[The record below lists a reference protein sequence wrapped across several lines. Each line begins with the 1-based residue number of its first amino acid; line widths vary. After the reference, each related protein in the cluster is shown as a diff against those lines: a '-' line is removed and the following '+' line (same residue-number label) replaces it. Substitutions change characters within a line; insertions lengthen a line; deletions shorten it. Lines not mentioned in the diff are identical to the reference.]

1 MGSCRYATGR
11 RSVRFGFAPT
21 LAEPMSRTL
30 LSRSAWVSLA
40 SSIATLSLAC
50 AEPSSGDSS
59 SGTTDTSGESDSGE
73 TDSSETDSSETDTG
87 ETGSPPDLPEPII
100 APEPMVVMTFNILC
114 SFCDDTY
121 DPWEDRIGYIS
132 DTIARH
138 DPDLVGLQELF
149 TGEEVQQLLDL
160 NPEYDALFYSDENI
174 DYADATIW
182 WRADRYE
189 LLESGFYWL
198 SPTPDVALSVGFS
211 PPQLARM
218 VTWAHLRELSNGAE
232 LLFVDTH
239 FDNNTPSQELSA
251 PLLLERTEDQAGA
264 LPIIV
269 VGDFNSRPDSPAYA
283 ILVGGVVPGEFAL
296 TNSFDLAAM
305 WSVDSNQ
312 DPVPPY
318 DPDIRIDHMFVA
330 GGQWSVPWW
339 VVDTWVYGA
348 SDLHTSDHFAM
359 ATELHFE
366 G

>member
-1 MGSCRYATGR
+1 MPRHPY
-11 RSVRFGFAPT
+11 FA
-21 LAEPMSRTL
+21 L
-30 LSRSAWVSLA
+30 
-40 SSIATLSLAC
+40 SIAILSLAC
-50 AEPSSGDSS
+50 SEPSSD
-59 SGTTDTSGESDSGE
+59 ES
-73 TDSSETDSSETDTG
+73 SSETADTSSSTESGEPETSENGTSETDES
-87 ETGSPPDLPEPII
+87 ETGSPPDLPEPPV
-100 APEPMVVMTFNILC
+100 APEPMVVMTFNVLC

-121 DPWEDRIGYIS
+121 DPWEDRVGYIS

-138 DPDLVGLQELF
+138 EPDLVGLQELF

-160 NPEYDALFYSDENI
+160 NPEYDALFYADDTS

-189 LLESGFYWL
+189 LQESGFYWL
-198 SPTPDVALSVGFS
+198 SPAPDTPFSVGFS
-211 PPQLARM
+211 TPQLPRLVA
-218 VTWAHLRELSNGAE
+218 WAQLRELSSGAE
-232 LLFVDTH
+232 FLFVDTH
-239 FDNNTPSQELSA
+239 FDNNTPSQEMSA
-251 PLLLERTEDQAGA
+251 PLLLERTQDQAGA

-283 ILVGGVVPGEFAL
+283 ILVGGVAPGEFAL

-318 DPDIRIDHMFVA
+318 DPDIRIDHIFVA

-359 ATELHFE
+359 AAELHFD